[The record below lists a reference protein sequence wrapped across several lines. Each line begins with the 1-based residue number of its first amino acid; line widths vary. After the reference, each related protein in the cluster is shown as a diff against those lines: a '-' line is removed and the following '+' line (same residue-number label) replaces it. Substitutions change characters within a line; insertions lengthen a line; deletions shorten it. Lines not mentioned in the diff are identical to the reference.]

1 LGFFGVGD
9 IGSEATGVGLRR
21 LFERSERLVDDV
33 LLFHDRQIV
42 VGGFVDELVGGRTAR
57 GFGQQVKMPQN
68 PLDDP
73 AIFDEG
79 DDFHL
84 GPAIGAGQGVGFP
97 YLRNEPAPLG
107 GGGRTMDVCFVELED
122 FTKQVMRVA
131 DEESLRQFQM
141 ELGRI
146 RRRRVFVGKWCSFL
160 PAWRVA
166 I

>member
-1 LGFFGVGD
+1 VGA

-42 VGGFVDELVGGRTAR
+42 VEGFVDELVGGRTAR

-68 PLDDP
+68 PLED
-73 AIFDEG
+73 AAVFDEG

-107 GGGRTMDVCFVELED
+107 GGGRTIRFGRDVLTV
-122 FTKQVMRVA
+122 TA
-131 DEESLRQFQM
+131 
-141 ELGRI
+141 GA
-146 RRRRVFVGKWCSFL
+146 FL
-160 PAWRVA
+160 TGHRG
-166 I
+166 